1 MTEFPIRPSTP
12 RNDMKRH
19 WKKIV
24 IALTALVVLVI
35 GGSFL
40 YAKVFNKAD
49 PAFGQ
54 SDVEKKLA
62 DAASTTI
69 ALAGIAPTPG
79 LGTTVGSGPVAPD
92 DTSAGQPTTTT
103 EGASQGAVSGT
114 ADGTWT
120 IKEGSEVGYRVKESI
135 NGFDTTANGR
145 THAITGSMIASGATI
160 TEGQFIVDM
169 TTFTSDESRRD
180 AQFNGRVMAVDT
192 FPTSTFVL
200 TQPLDFGT
208 VPPDGGTLTATATGD
223 LTLHGTTNT
232 VTFDVQGTFKNGLV
246 GVLGQ
251 IPVVFADFG
260 IPAPS
265 LGTVKTEDNGLLEFV
280 LVLERT

>member
-1 MTEFPIRPSTP
+1 
-12 RNDMKRH
+12 MKRH
-19 WKKIV
+19 WKKIA
-24 IALTALVVLVI
+24 IALGVLVVLVI

-62 DAASTTI
+62 AAASTTLAPSGVAGLAPSVATV
-69 ALAGIAPTPG
+69 ALDPVTPG
-79 LGTTVGSGPVAPD
+79 PTATDL
-92 DTSAGQPTTTT
+92 PTTTA
-103 EGASQGAVSGT
+103 GASQGAETGT
-114 ADGTWT
+114 ADGTWS

-145 THAITGSMIASGATI
+145 TQSITGSMIAAGTKI
-160 TEGQFIVDM
+160 TEGQFTVDM
-169 TTFTSDESRRD
+169 TTFTSDERKRD

-208 VPPDGGTLTATATGD
+208 VPPDGGTVTATATGD
-223 LTLHGTTNT
+223 LTLHGTTKS

-251 IPVVFADFG
+251 IPVVFADYG

-265 LGTVKTEDNGLLEFV
+265 FGTVTTEDNGLLEFV
-280 LVLERT
+280 LVLERL

>member
-1 MTEFPIRPSTP
+1 
-12 RNDMKRH
+12 MKRH
-19 WKKIV
+19 WKKFA
-24 IALTALVVLVI
+24 IAFAALVVLVI

-54 SDVEKKLA
+54 TDVEKKLA
-62 DAASTTI
+62 AAASSTIAPAGAVGLAPTI
-69 ALAGIAPTPG
+69 ALDPAAP
-79 LGTTVGSGPVAPD
+79 AP
-92 DTSAGQPTTTT
+92 TSAGQPTTTAA
-103 EGASQGAVSGT
+103 ASQGATTG
-114 ADGTWT
+114 ADGTWS

-145 THAITGSMIASGATI
+145 TQSITGSMLAAGTTI
-160 TEGQFIVDM
+160 TEGQFTVDM
-169 TTFTSDESRRD
+169 TTFKSDESKRD

-200 TQPLDFGT
+200 TQPIDFGT
-208 VPPDGGTLTATATGD
+208 IPPDGGTVTATATGD
-223 LTLHGTTNT
+223 LTLHGTTNS

-280 LVLERT
+280 LVLERK

>member
-1 MTEFPIRPSTP
+1 
-12 RNDMKRH
+12 MKRH
-19 WKKIV
+19 WKKIA
-24 IALTALVVLVI
+24 IGFATLVVLVI

-62 DAASTTI
+62 AAASTT
-69 ALAGIAPTPG
+69 LAPAGVAGLAPTVALDPV
-79 LGTTVGSGPVAPD
+79 TPSPTSTV
-92 DTSAGQPTTTT
+92 QPTTTT
-103 EGASQGAVSGT
+103 AGASQGAETGT

-120 IKEGSEVGYRVKESI
+120 IKAGSEVGYRVNESI

-145 THAITGSMIASGATI
+145 TQAITGSMIASGTTI
-160 TEGQFIVDM
+160 TEGQFTVDM
-169 TTFTSDESRRD
+169 TTFTSDERKRD

-208 VPPDGGTLTATATGD
+208 VPPDGGTVSATATGD
-223 LTLHGTTNT
+223 LTLHGTTKS
-232 VTFDVQGTFKNGLV
+232 VTFDVLGTFKNGLV

-251 IPVVFADFG
+251 IPVVFADYG

-265 LGTVKTEDNGLLEFV
+265 FATVTTEDNGLLEFV
-280 LVLERT
+280 LVLERL